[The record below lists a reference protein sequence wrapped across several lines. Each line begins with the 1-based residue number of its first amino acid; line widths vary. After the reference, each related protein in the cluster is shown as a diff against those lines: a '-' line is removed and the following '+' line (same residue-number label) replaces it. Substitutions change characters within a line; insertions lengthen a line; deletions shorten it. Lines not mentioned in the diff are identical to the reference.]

1 VKAVV
6 PITRNLQLLQ
16 SIFDLPPSPLRKVN
30 LRVQR
35 KLVYDLTAMDVK
47 SMSFR
52 MKRIE
57 ASALER

>member
-1 VKAVV
+1 MKAVV